1 MYPMGGLLLV
11 VFYLLVSMMGPVVV
25 LPVVV
30 AVACIGLSVGWL
42 SLVSRL
48 VSL

>member
-1 MYPMGGLLLV
+1 MFLMDGMLLV
-11 VFYLLVSMMGPVVV
+11 VFFLLVLMMGPVVV

-30 AVACIGLSVGWL
+30 AVACIGLSVVWL
-42 SLVSRL
+42 SWVSRL